1 MTDTAKNV
9 SAIQFIIEKTQNKV
23 SPLLI
28 YNHIYISSPRF
39 FSKNHTLSKV
49 HVLSRAIDRFENK
62 REREGEGVAKLLSFV
77 FDILRQQEHELSSVY

>member
-28 YNHIYISSPRF
+28 YNHISSPTF

-49 HVLSRAIDRFENK
+49 HVLSRAKDRFENK
-62 REREGEGVAKLLSFV
+62 KEREGEGVAKLLSFV